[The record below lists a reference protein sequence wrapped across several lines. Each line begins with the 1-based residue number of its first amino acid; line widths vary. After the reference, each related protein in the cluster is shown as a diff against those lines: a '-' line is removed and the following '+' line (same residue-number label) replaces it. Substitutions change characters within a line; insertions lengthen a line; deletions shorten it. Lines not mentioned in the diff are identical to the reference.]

1 MKECPACLPPD
12 NGECNTCTGTSEVT
26 EEIHSQFMIKKQEL
40 EAISDFSRKIQE
52 VLYSNSSLEEMS
64 DSIKAI
70 LEDI

>member
-1 MKECPACLPPD
+1 
-12 NGECNTCTGTSEVT
+12 
-26 EEIHSQFMIKKQEL
+26 MIKKQEL
-40 EAISDFSRKIQE
+40 EAISEFSRKIQE